1 MKATGP
7 YTALA
12 IALVLVTLVS
22 CGGHEAPLNVIII
35 GVDTLR
41 PDHLGCY
48 GYGRDTSP
56 VVDRLAAEG
65 VLFENVISQSPWTS
79 PSFASVF
86 TSLYPTQT
94 GLVSV
99 GTSMRETFPTL
110 GTLLRAEGYA
120 TGAIINATVL
130 KPEFGINRGFD
141 YYYTTPRK
149 GRIADGTTRDALAWI
164 DSVPGAPFFLF
175 AHYYDPHE
183 PYAPPEPYDAFFEE
197 DYSGSIGNTFVLHD
211 YFPDVKGMNFES
223 LRTLTGEDW
232 DHIRTLYD
240 GEIRFTDEAIG
251 DLMDGLKE
259 RGLDGNTLVVFLSD
273 HGEEFFEHEG
283 FGHGHTL
290 YGEVIRVPLI
300 IRYPGSL
307 TGGRRVK
314 DQVRLIDV
322 MPTVLDI
329 LGVANEEHME
339 GVSLLPLI
347 EGDGE
352 AGDAVPAGERLLP
365 PDMAFTE
372 GMLRGPDRKSLTQYP
387 YKIIYNVK
395 TKRDMLFNLHRD
407 PGELV
412 DIRLKERGP
421 RETLGE
427 TLYRAML
434 DLSDTWYIEMNCGD
448 TPREFDVRLKSE
460 RELTRGRIYFYK
472 AIDTAGRIHDIEHL
486 VTPGLNDHE
495 LEIKG
500 LRVTDRLT
508 LAIKAGP
515 DNVPIE
521 FDLAF
526 DGRPAPQQTYLGESL
541 ASLGRMPF
549 TQRANKPR
557 LKSRGVP
564 LGRPDPPYFLVWL
577 TQGRFRGETAIDIN
591 EETRKELRA
600 IGYIQ

>member
-1 MKATGP
+1 MKANRACL
-7 YTALA
+7 ALA
-12 IALVLVTLVS
+12 IFLMLVALVS
-22 CGGHEAPLNVIII
+22 CGGREKPLNVIII

-56 VVDRLAAEG
+56 AVDRLAAGG

-79 PSFASVF
+79 PSFASVL

-99 GTSMRETFPTL
+99 GTSMRDSFPTL

-130 KPEFGINRGFD
+130 KPEFGIDRGFD
-141 YYYTTPRK
+141 YYYTTPRE

-164 DSVPGAPFFLF
+164 DSVPGKPFFLF

-183 PYAPPEPYDAFFEE
+183 PYAPPAPYDEFFEE

-211 YFPDVKGMNFES
+211 HFPDVKGMNFEP
-223 LRTLTGEDW
+223 LGALTREDW

-240 GEIRFTDEAIG
+240 GEIRFTDEAIA
-251 DLMDGLKE
+251 DLLDGLKE
-259 RGLDGNTLVVFLSD
+259 RGLDENTLVVFLSD
-273 HGEEFFEHEG
+273 HGEEFFEHKG

-300 IRYPGSL
+300 MWYPGSL
-307 TGGRRVK
+307 PGGHRVK
-314 DQVRLIDV
+314 SQVRLIDV

-329 LGVANEEHME
+329 LGLPGEDHME
-339 GVSLLPLI
+339 GVSLLPCI
-347 EGDGE
+347 EGAGE
-352 AGDAVPAGERLLP
+352 AVPAGERLFAS
-365 PDMAFTE
+365 DMAFTE

-395 TKRDMLFNLHRD
+395 TKRDMLFDLNRD
-407 PGELV
+407 PGEVV
-412 DIRLKERGP
+412 DLRLKERGP
-421 RETLGE
+421 RETLGN
-427 TLYRAML
+427 TLFRAML
-434 DLSDTWYIEMNCGD
+434 DLSDTWYIEMNCGG
-448 TPREFDVRLKSE
+448 TPREFDIRLKSE
-460 RELTRGRIYFYK
+460 RELTRGSIYFYK
-472 AIDTAGRIHDIEHL
+472 AIDKAGRIHDIEHL
-486 VTPGLNDHE
+486 VTPGLDEYE

-508 LAIKAGP
+508 LAVKAGP

-526 DGRPAPQQTYLGESL
+526 DGKPAAQQTYLGESL
-541 ASLGRMPF
+541 DTLGRMPF

-564 LGRPDPPYFLVWL
+564 VERPDPPYFLVWL
-577 TQGRFRGETAIDIN
+577 TQGRFRGDTAIDIN
-591 EETRKELRA
+591 DETRRELRA